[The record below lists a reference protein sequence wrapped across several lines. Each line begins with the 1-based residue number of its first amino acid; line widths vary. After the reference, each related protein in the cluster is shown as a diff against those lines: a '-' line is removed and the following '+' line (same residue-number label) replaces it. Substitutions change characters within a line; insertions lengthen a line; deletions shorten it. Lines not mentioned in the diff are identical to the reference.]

1 MIRLLGEE
9 TEVQS
14 SGQSHGTEVQS
25 QAFFMGLS
33 PSQAT
38 EGHLT
43 GDASGSLQTF
53 PTAVPPS

>member
-14 SGQSHGTEVQS
+14 SGQSHRTEVQS
-25 QAFFMGLS
+25 QAFFMCLS

-43 GDASGSLQTF
+43 GDASGSL
-53 PTAVPPS
+53 